1 MNSFLELPRLQFD
14 GREIPSLY
22 VNTADIV
29 TLLADYDGQSKVEIR
44 GWGVEGA
51 HATVRTYAPLGALL
65 NMLGELVKNPA
76 VRSWTDE
83 TKQGWRDQVVP
94 KLQAAAEK
102 ERAASRTG
110 H

>member
-14 GREIPSLY
+14 GRDLTSLY

-29 TLLADYDGQSKVEIR
+29 TLAAEYDGQTKVEIR
-44 GWGVEGA
+44 GWGAEGM
-51 HATVRTYAPLGALL
+51 HGTVRTYAPLGALL
-65 NMLGELVKNPA
+65 NMLGELARTPA

-94 KLQAAAEK
+94 KLKAAAEK
-102 ERAASRTG
+102 ERAAR
-110 H
+110 